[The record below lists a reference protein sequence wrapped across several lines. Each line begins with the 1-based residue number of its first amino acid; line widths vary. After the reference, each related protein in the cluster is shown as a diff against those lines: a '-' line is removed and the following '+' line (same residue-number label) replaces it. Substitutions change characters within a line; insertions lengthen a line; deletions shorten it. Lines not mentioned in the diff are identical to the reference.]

1 MTTFLQLRNLKR
13 IILSIITILV
23 AFSNNITAQSAEED
37 FKSLL
42 KEEEE
47 DFKLLSQEFIKNK
60 SNEYLLK
67 STYKYDNNGEEIEVP
82 VLMGYPGES
91 NLKEAGV
98 SKPSSIHDIY
108 FGLNFEVLE
117 GKLEG
122 TKLYGLKYEIE
133 KLFKKGDLIKW
144 QIQHGDILN
153 DLPVLTL
160 FPLDLDN
167 FHFKR
172 MSIYQGPSSRN
183 LSNSVNY
190 YNRQLDK
197 SVEVKIEHGLKAR
210 INFEVCDKS
219 STYSVNGNEFNVE
232 KNTYRRNKT
241 SLTLKY
247 YQNDLLVTLRTDAD
261 KNRDLEAEL
270 EELKPLL
277 AALDTEKM
285 EEFEFLSVQQPF
297 EMVSKVPMDKDVFKE
312 FLTIQNNDYKL
323 DKVTTREDKMIVTY
337 HISTPPEQANFKLHL
352 AYGDFGKEIKGSM
365 MSVYRI
371 KRFTVF
377 EEFECDNAEDNR
389 KGNLDKIR
397 DSFSFDKG
405 KIARWE
411 KENIDFSRVNSLSDL
426 GPAQIGDFEMTTFG
440 PDVNDP
446 EAYFIYTNKKGTKIK
461 MAFTYGDDAI
471 KEYLQFQL
479 VTFNKNED
487 INNGVLSVNNF
498 NYHYIVK
505 REGLIAYTFDDNLL
519 IAFYI
524 DSEGSTIKKS
534 KATLK
539 SFLREFKIEKVLNWE
554 RPKDHEITF
563 PSKSKDGVDICLDT
577 ECMEEKLANCEP
589 AVFGGR
595 LSPRLSVFYQ
605 IEESKGNQCKLA
617 MIYDHNPN
625 EDWEGKPLY
634 FTIPKNSDFDKEV
647 VQKVTDCLEGKSD
660 DCSGPL
666 LDEIE

>member
-1 MTTFLQLRNLKR
+1 MINFLQLKKLTLF
-13 IILSIITILV
+13 ILSIITIS
-23 AFSNNITAQSAEED
+23 AACSKNINAQSAEED

-42 KEEEE
+42 KEEAE

-67 STYKYDNNGEEIEVP
+67 STYKYDNNGEEIKVP

-108 FGLNFEVLE
+108 FGLNFETLE

-122 TKLYGLKYEIE
+122 SKLYGLKYEIE
-133 KLFKKGDLIKW
+133 KLLNKEKLVKW

-153 DLPVLTL
+153 DLPVLAL
-160 FPLDLDN
+160 FPLDVEN
-167 FHFKR
+167 FHFKS

-190 YNRQLDK
+190 YNQQLNK
-197 SVEVKIEHGLKAR
+197 SVEVIIEHGLKAR

-219 STYSVNGNEFNVE
+219 STYSVNGNEYNVE
-232 KNTYRRNKT
+232 KNTSRRNKT

-247 YQNDLLVTLRTDAD
+247 YQNEILVTLRTEAD
-261 KNRDLEAEL
+261 ENRDLEAEL

-277 AALDTEKM
+277 VALDIEAM
-285 EEFEFLSVQQPF
+285 EQFEFFSVQQPF
-297 EMVSKVPMDKDVFKE
+297 ENVSNIPMEKDIFKD
-312 FLTIQNNDYKL
+312 FITIQNDDYNL

-352 AYGDFGKEIKGSM
+352 AYGDFGKEIKGSI

-389 KGNLDKIR
+389 KDNLDKIK
-397 DSFSFDKG
+397 DSFSFDKIN
-405 KIARWE
+405 IARWE
-411 KENIDFSRVNSLSDL
+411 KENIDFSKVNSLIDL
-426 GPAQIGDFEMTTFG
+426 MPAQIGDFKITILS
-440 PDVNDP
+440 PDMYDP
-446 EAYFIYTNKKGTKIK
+446 EAKFAYKNEKGKEIK
-461 MAFTYGDDAI
+461 MAFTYGDEAI
-471 KEYLQFQL
+471 KEYLQYQL
-479 VTFNKNED
+479 MTFNKNENN
-487 INNGVLSVNNF
+487 INGVLSVKNF
-498 NYHYIVK
+498 NYQYIVK
-505 REGLIAYTFDDNLL
+505 RDNLIVYTFDDNLL

-524 DSEGSTIKKS
+524 DSEGSTIKKT

-539 SFLREFKIEKVLNWE
+539 SFLREFEIEKVLNWE
-554 RPKDHEITF
+554 RPKDHKITF
-563 PSKSKDGVDICLDT
+563 PRKSKDGVDICLDT
-577 ECMEEKLANCEP
+577 KCMEEKLANCEP

-595 LSPRLSVFYQ
+595 LSRRLSVFYQ
-605 IEESKGNQCKLA
+605 IEESKGNHCKLA

-625 EDWEGKPLY
+625 DDWEGKPLY
-634 FTIPKNSDFDKEV
+634 FTIPKNGDFDKEV